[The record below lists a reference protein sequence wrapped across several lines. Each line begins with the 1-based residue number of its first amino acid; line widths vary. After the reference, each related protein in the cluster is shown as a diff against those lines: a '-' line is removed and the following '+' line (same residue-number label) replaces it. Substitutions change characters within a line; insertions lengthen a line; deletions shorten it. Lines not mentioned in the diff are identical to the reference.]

1 MISLKK
7 IIDSEFSFFKAL
19 PALLWQILFLWI
31 PLLFIFIISFLNYN
45 EISINYISLES
56 YVQVF
61 NLTHFRI
68 ILRSL
73 LLDAYGSSNISI
85 FQPSYVKKTAGKGN
99 ANKHYM
105 IKAFQDDVFND
116 KDLRN
121 TKLWKY
127 VQGKD
132 FSTKI
137 PKPLDD
143 LVDSYFILNSQTTSN

>member
-1 MISLKK
+1 
-7 IIDSEFSFFKAL
+7 
-19 PALLWQILFLWI
+19 
-31 PLLFIFIISFLNYN
+31 
-45 EISINYISLES
+45 
-56 YVQVF
+56 
-61 NLTHFRI
+61 
-68 ILRSL
+68 
-73 LLDAYGSSNISI
+73 
-85 FQPSYVKKTAGKGN
+85 
-99 ANKHYM
+99 M

-132 FSTKI
+132 FSIKI